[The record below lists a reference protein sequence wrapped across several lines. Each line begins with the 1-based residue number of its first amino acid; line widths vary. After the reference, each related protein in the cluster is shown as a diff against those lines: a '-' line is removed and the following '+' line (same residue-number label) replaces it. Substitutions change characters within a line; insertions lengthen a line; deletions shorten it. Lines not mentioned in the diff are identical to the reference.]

1 MLHEPGGNTGEK
13 DILSSEA
20 GGKLVR
26 IRVNLG
32 KIVDVP
38 IG

>member
-1 MLHEPGGNTGEK
+1 MRQEK
-13 DILSSEA
+13 DILSSEI

-26 IRVNLG
+26 IRGNLG
-32 KIVDVP
+32 KVVDVS